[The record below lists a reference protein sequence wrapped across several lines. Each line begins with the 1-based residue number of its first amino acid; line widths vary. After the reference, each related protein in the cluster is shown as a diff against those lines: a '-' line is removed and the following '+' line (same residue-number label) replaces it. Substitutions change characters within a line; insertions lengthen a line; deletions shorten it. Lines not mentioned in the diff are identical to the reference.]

1 MLMKASMNCKAQLS
15 AVLNKADGSKVDVGI
30 LATDDFTQQFNLLQK
45 IRKTL
50 SRMIGP
56 AAAAIL
62 LAHMVK
68 TAQLSP
74 LALPMM
80 GLVTDAGLN
89 FLAVAFTV
97 DAAGTDIFNM
107 KFHDSGTGTTAAAQ
121 TDTTLQTQAGPTTR
135 ATGTNTQT
143 QSASGTGST
152 TPAIVQ
158 SVGTIAYVSTLAI
171 TEWGLFSQAAQG
183 GTMWD
188 HRIFSAINVVSGD
201 SIQFTY
207 SLSIP
212 GGGT

>member
-1 MLMKASMNCKAQLS
+1 MLMNASMNCQAQLS
-15 AVLNKADGSKVDVGI
+15 AVLIKADGSKHDQGV
-30 LATDDFTQQFNLLQK
+30 LAKDDLKHFRYLTKL
-45 IRKTL
+45 RSML
-50 SRMIGP
+50 SKMFGPVVAVLMIVS
-56 AAAAIL
+56 L
-62 LAHMVK
+62 VK
-68 TAQLSP
+68 TGHLP
-74 LALPMM
+74 LIAL

-107 KFHDSGTGTTAAAQ
+107 KFHDSGTGSTAAAQ
-121 TDTTLQTQAGPTTR
+121 TDTALQTQAGPATR
-135 ATGTNTQT
+135 ATGVNTQT

-158 SVGTIAYVSTLAI
+158 SVGTINYVSTLAI

>member
-1 MLMKASMNCKAQLS
+1 MLMNASMNCKAQLS
-15 AVLNKADGSKVDVGI
+15 AVVIKADGSRQNVGI
-30 LATDDFTQQFNLLQK
+30 LADDSKSVSYLAK
-45 IRKTL
+45 IRANL
-50 SRMIGP
+50 SKMFGP
-56 AAAAIL
+56 AVAVL
-62 LAHMVK
+62 MMVSLAK
-68 TAQLSP
+68 TGHLP
-74 LALPMM
+74 LIALPMM

-107 KFHDSGTGTTAAAQ
+107 KYHDSGTGSTAAAQ
-121 TDTTLQTQAGPTTR
+121 TDTALQTQAGPATR
-135 ATGTNTQT
+135 ATGVNTQT

-158 SVGTIAYVSTLAI
+158 SVGTIAYTTTLAI

-188 HRIFSAINVVSGD
+188 HRIFSAINVVNGD

>member
-1 MLMKASMNCKAQLS
+1 MENRARVVKYYGELS
-15 AVLNKADGSKVDVGI
+15 AVHFFADGTSENLGIISGREFNYRQLLNRLTKVFGI
-30 LATDDFTQQFNLLQK
+30 ATASALL
-45 IRKTL
+45 IHSASFHSL
-50 SRMIGP
+50 
-56 AAAAIL
+56 
-62 LAHMVK
+62 
-68 TAQLSP
+68 P
-74 LALPMM
+74 LVIPSL

-89 FLAVAFTV
+89 FLAVAYTV
-97 DAAGTDIFNM
+97 DAVGTDIFNM
-107 KFHDSGTGTTAAAQ
+107 KFHDSGIGTTAAAQ
-121 TDTTLQTQAGPTTR
+121 TDTILQTQAGPATR
-135 ATGTNTQT
+135 ATGTNTQA

-188 HRIFSAINVVSGD
+188 HRIFVAINVVSGD

>member
-1 MLMKASMNCKAQLS
+1 MQLSGKMRCKAQLS
-15 AVLNKADGSKVDVGI
+15 AVLIHADGSQERVS
-30 LATDDFTQQFNLLQK
+30 FQK
-45 IRKTL
+45 PWYQRFWEYL
-50 SRMIGP
+50 HFDER
-56 AAAAIL
+56 
-62 LAHMVK
+62 
-68 TAQLSP
+68 
-74 LALPMM
+74 

-89 FLAVAFTV
+89 WLANNFT
-97 DAAGTDIFNM
+97 GETDDVSLL

-121 TDTTLQTQAGPTTR
+121 TDTALQTQAGPTTR
-135 ATGTNTQT
+135 ATATNTVT

-158 SVGTIAYVSTLAI
+158 SVATIAYTTSLAI

-188 HRIFSAINVVSGD
+188 HRVFSAINVVSGD

-212 GGGT
+212 GGGS

>member
-1 MLMKASMNCKAQLS
+1 MLMKASMKCKAQLS
-15 AVLNKADGSKVDVGI
+15 ATLIKADGSREDKGI
-30 LATDDFTQQFNLLQK
+30 LASDDITVQFNFFQKFRNLLSK
-45 IRKTL
+45 
-50 SRMIGP
+50 MVGP
-56 AAAAIL
+56 AIAVL
-62 LAHMVK
+62 LIAQMVK
-68 TAQLSP
+68 TGHMDP
-74 LALPMM
+74 LGLPVM

-107 KFHDSGTGTTAAAQ
+107 KFHDSGTGSTAAAQ
-121 TDTTLQTQAGPTTR
+121 TDTTLQTQAGPATR

-152 TPAIVQ
+152 TPAIVK
-158 SVGTIAYVSTLAI
+158 SVGTISYVSTLAI

-207 SLSIP
+207 SLSLP

>member
-1 MLMKASMNCKAQLS
+1 METKAQFLKYNAELS
-15 AVLNKADGSKVDVGI
+15 AILIHDDGTQEDRGI
-30 LATDDFTQQFNLLQK
+30 ISGREFNFKQALKTFGK
-45 IRKTL
+45 IL
-50 SRMIGP
+50 GFS
-56 AAAAIL
+56 AAAYL
-62 LAHMVK
+62 MAHEPAHAV
-68 TAQLSP
+68 P
-74 LALPMM
+74 LIVTPALI
-80 GLVTDAGLN
+80 TDAGLN
-89 FLAVAFTV
+89 FLAVAMTV
-97 DAAGTDIFNM
+97 DAAGTDFFNM

-135 ATGTNTQT
+135 ATGVNTQT

-158 SVGTIAYVSTLAI
+158 SVGTIAYTTTLAI

-188 HRIFSAINVVSGD
+188 HRIFSAINVVNGD

>member
-1 MLMKASMNCKAQLS
+1 MIMTGRLRLEASLG
-15 AVLNKADGSKVDVGI
+15 AVLIKANGTRI
-30 LATDDFTQQFNLLQK
+30 NLGDLNA
-45 IRKTL
+45 RKPWCQRVWEYL
-50 SRMIGP
+50 CFDQR
-56 AAAAIL
+56 
-62 LAHMVK
+62 
-68 TAQLSP
+68 
-74 LALPMM
+74 

-107 KFHDSGTGTTAAAQ
+107 KFHDSGTGVTAAVQ

-135 ATGTNTQT
+135 ATASSVTQT

-152 TPAIVQ
+152 TPAIITN
-158 SVGTIAYVSTLAI
+158 VGTIAYVSSLAI

-188 HRIFSAINVVSGD
+188 HRVFSAINVISGD
-201 SIQFTY
+201 SIQYTY
-207 SLSIP
+207 ALSLP

>member
-1 MLMKASMNCKAQLS
+1 M
-15 AVLNKADGSKVDVGI
+15 I
-30 LATDDFTQQFNLLQK
+30 LTGRIRLQANLGALLIHANGERENLGNLK
-45 IRKTL
+45 TRK
-50 SRMIGP
+50 
-56 AAAAIL
+56 
-62 LAHMVK
+62 
-68 TAQLSP
+68 P
-74 LALPMM
+74 LYLRFWEFIHFDER

-89 FLAVAFTV
+89 WLAQNFT
-97 DAAGTDIFNM
+97 GETDDVSLF
-107 KFHDSGTGTTAAAQ
+107 KFHDSGTGTTTPAQ

-135 ATGTNTQT
+135 ATGVNTQT

-158 SVGTIAYVSTLAI
+158 SVGTIAYVSSLAI

-188 HRIFSAINVVSGD
+188 HRTFAAINVVSGD

-207 SLSIP
+207 SLSLP